1 MHKTVDNYLA
11 AKNILMNAG
20 FDEEIRWQN
29 ELSFSGIS
37 ETDLLRESA
46 WVILSSGMRET
57 VIRMKFPSF
66 SEAFFD
72 WSNAKLIITQS
83 NKCERRAKKIFNHH
97 GKIKAILKFAEVLNR
112 MGCYD
117 FKATLRNEGVSF
129 IRTLPYMGPATS
141 YHFAKNIGLNEVKPD
156 RHLSRV
162 AQCAG
167 YENPRLLCED
177 ISRATGD
184 KISVVDLVI
193 WRFATV
199 TPNYIEYFTK

>member
-1 MHKTVDNYLA
+1 MYKIVDSYLT
-11 AKNILMNAG
+11 AKNFLINVG
-20 FDEEIRWQN
+20 FDEEIKWQN
-29 ELSFSGIS
+29 DLSFSRIE

-57 VIRMKFPSF
+57 VIRMKFPSI
-66 SEAFFD
+66 SKAFFD
-72 WSNAKLIITQS
+72 WSSAKLIITQP
-83 NKCERRAKKIFNHH
+83 NRCEMRAIKIFNHS
-97 GKIKAILKFAEVLNR
+97 GKIKAILKFAEVLNG
-112 MGCYD
+112 MGYYD
-117 FKATLRNEGVSF
+117 FKAKLKNEGVSF
-129 IRTLPYMGPATS
+129 IQTLPYMGPATS

-162 AQCAG
+162 AQSAG